1 MHIPQ
6 IEPVTNLSKNYK
18 VIFAKLSNGPV
29 ILAMRSRPAAVLLS
43 VSDYEKM
50 VTRLEQ
56 FELLAEAKRNLA
68 RAEAN
73 PSTVISHDELKRLLL
88 EQCAQ
93 GTPAYVG
100 D

>member
-6 IEPVTNLSKNYK
+6 IEPVTNLSKDYK

-29 ILAMRSRPAAVLLS
+29 ILATRSRPSAVLLS
-43 VSDYEKM
+43 VSDYEKL

-56 FELLAEAKRNLA
+56 FELLAEAKRNLDK
-68 RAEAN
+68 AEAD

-88 EQCAQ
+88 EKRAQ
-93 GTPAYVG
+93 GAPAHVG
-100 D
+100 N